1 MDSRIAACTLAACLC
16 AAAGM
21 AQADIVKCEDKDGN
35 VTLTDKPCPDG
46 KVVVATDAEGT
57 PVTGDGAVQYY
68 EVGPE
73 VRVVDGVT
81 RITLPP
87 GQFGPRS
94 NREAYARM
102 HRPTPGQALAT
113 DAATLRAARTM
124 LSVTDPAPHTALAT
138 R

>member
-1 MDSRIAACTLAACLC
+1 MDSRIAVCTLAACLC
-16 AAAGM
+16 AAGGA
-21 AQADIVKCEDKDGN
+21 ARADIVKCEDKDGN
-35 VTLTDKPCPDG
+35 ITLTDKPCQNG
-46 KVVVATDAEGT
+46 TVVVATDASGT
-57 PVTGDGAVQYY
+57 PMTGDGAVQYY
-68 EVGPE
+68 EAEPE
-73 VRVVDGVT
+73 MRVVDGVT

-102 HRPTPGQALAT
+102 HRPTPGQALAV

-124 LSVTDPAPHTALAT
+124 LSVTDPGPHPQLAT